1 MQRAA
6 YLLFVVLLFLS
17 TPSSAYTIVVNYPS
31 HVLMGQP
38 FTVTFGLETFVL
50 NSTRFEYVT
59 PGTKVVNASGGT
71 AYWGPYGFWLV
82 DRVNLTNSSIMIVS
96 FEGKVLGKLV
106 SEPGIVLYSKKMDVY
121 KVDNGQANLYSVL
134 VSWNKKLWVYSLNR
148 WNLISMT
155 IPAFNSGYYEVVF
168 KNVDGYVYVYSIKIN
183 SSTYLV
189 NIKTDVPWNNISYI
203 GIRLDNNTVIPESF
217 SVVAYSN
224 AYYEIY
230 LNGKE
235 YASGYTGD
243 GMAKVT
249 LAVYSP
255 TVINIS
261 FPQYG
266 LSKVI
271 VIPQESTAANL
282 VPNYL
287 RVPILVLAALVM
299 VLTVWRDVKKRR

>member
-1 MQRAA
+1 MRRIAF
-6 YLLFVVLLFLS
+6 LLFVVLLVLS
-17 TPSSAYTIVVNYPS
+17 TLSSAYTIVVYYPS
-31 HVLMGQP
+31 YVLMGQP
-38 FTVTFGLETFVL
+38 FTITFGLETFAI

-82 DRVNLTNSSIMIVS
+82 DRVNLTNSSIVVVS

-106 SEPGIVLYSKKMDVY
+106 SEPGIVLYSKNMDIFE
-121 KVDNGQANLYSVL
+121 VDNGQVNLYSVL
-134 VSWNKKLWVYSLNR
+134 VSWNKKLWEYSSNR
-148 WNLISMT
+148 WNLISAT
-155 IPAFNSGYYEVVF
+155 LPAFNSGYYEVVF
-168 KNVDGYVYVYSIKIN
+168 KNVGGYVYVYLIKIN

-189 NIKTDVPWNNISYI
+189 NIKTDVPWNDISYI
-203 GIRLDNNTVIPESF
+203 GIRLDNNTIIPERF
-217 SVVAYSN
+217 SVVTFSN

-235 YASGYTGD
+235 YASGYTSD
-243 GMAKVT
+243 GTVKVT

-255 TVINIS
+255 AVINIS

-271 VIPQESTAANL
+271 VIPHESSATNV
-282 VPNYL
+282 VPHYL
-287 RVPILVLAALVM
+287 RLPILVLATLVL
-299 VLTVWRDVKKRR
+299 VFTVWRDVKKRH

>member
-1 MQRAA
+1 MYRTAC
-6 YLLFVVLLFLS
+6 LFLLALFIVS
-17 TPSSAYTIVVNYPS
+17 TASSAYTIVIHYPS
-31 HVLMGQP
+31 YVLMGQP
-38 FTVTFGLETFVL
+38 FTVTFGLETITI

-59 PGTKVVNASGGT
+59 PGTEIINTSGGT

-96 FEGKVLGKLV
+96 FEGKVLGKLIA
-106 SEPGIVLYSKKMDVY
+106 SPGIVLYSRSMNLKS
-121 KVDNGQANLYSVL
+121 VDYVQPNLYSIL
-134 VSWNKKLWVYSLNR
+134 VSWNGALMVYYINR
-148 WNLISMT
+148 WEWISWT
-155 IPAFNSGYYEVVF
+155 LPTFNSGYYEVVF
-168 KNVDGYVYVYSIKIN
+168 KNVDGYVCVYSIKIN
-183 SSTYLV
+183 SSIYLV
-189 NIKTDVPWNNISYI
+189 KIKTNITWNNISYI
-203 GIRLDNNTVIPESF
+203 GIRLDKNTVYPESF

-249 LAVYSP
+249 LAIYSP

-271 VIPQESTAANL
+271 VIPQKSPAAN
-282 VPNYL
+282 VIPNYL
-287 RVPILVLAALVM
+287 RVPILVLATLVL
-299 VLTVWRDVKKRR
+299 VLTVWRDVKKRS